1 MINWYIRHYTY
12 TYLNVGLLEKRG
24 VEFAY
29 APFIN
34 FADLGI
40 LNQTIQWDVLQSS
53 LHLSGQPNF
62 PTQPKQ
68 NMTDKSK
75 VTVPHPR
82 ACIWRLLALE
92 VGLVSTIDIV

>member
-12 TYLNVGLLEKRG
+12 TYLNVGLLEKRD

-68 NMTDKSK
+68 NMTEAHAESSFFSFIHTHVD
-75 VTVPHPR
+75 VP
-82 ACIWRLLALE
+82 
-92 VGLVSTIDIV
+92 SFFF